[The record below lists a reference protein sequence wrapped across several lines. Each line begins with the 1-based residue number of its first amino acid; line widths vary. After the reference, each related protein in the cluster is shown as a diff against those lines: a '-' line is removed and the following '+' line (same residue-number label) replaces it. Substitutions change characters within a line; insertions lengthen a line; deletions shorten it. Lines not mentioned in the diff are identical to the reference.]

1 MVDLLTTATLIC
13 SLAICIR
20 LLTYRPSPHA
30 NHRPAIAWC
39 AWLLI
44 AATGGLALQIMLQG
58 PRIHVTVWQLLLLL
72 ILLVATYRSRG
83 NVAHLFGSN

>member
-1 MVDLLTTATLIC
+1 MAEFLTTATLLC

-20 LLTYRPSPHA
+20 LLTYRPAPGA

-44 AATGGLALQIMLQG
+44 AATGGLALQIML
-58 PRIHVTVWQLLLLL
+58 
-72 ILLVATYRSRG
+72 
-83 NVAHLFGSN
+83 

>member
-1 MVDLLTTATLIC
+1 MAEFLTTATLLC

-20 LLTYRPSPHA
+20 LLTYRPVPGA
-30 NHRPAIAWC
+30 NYRPAIAWC

-58 PRIHVTVWQLLLLL
+58 ARAHVTVWQLLLLL
-72 ILLVATYRSRG
+72 VLLVATYRSRG

>member
-1 MVDLLTTATLIC
+1 MVEFLTTATLLC

-20 LLTYRPSPHA
+20 LLTYRPAPRA

-58 PRIHVTVWQLLLLL
+58 ARAHVTVWQLLLLL
-72 ILLVATYRSRG
+72 VLLVATYRSRG

>member
-1 MVDLLTTATLIC
+1 MAEFMTTATLLF

-20 LLTYRPSPHA
+20 LLTYRPTPGAS
-30 NHRPAIAWC
+30 HRPGIAWC

-44 AATGGLALQIMLQG
+44 AATGGQALQIMLQG
-58 PRIHVTVWQLLLLL
+58 ARANVSGWQLVLLLV
-72 ILLVATYRSRG
+72 LLVATYRSRG